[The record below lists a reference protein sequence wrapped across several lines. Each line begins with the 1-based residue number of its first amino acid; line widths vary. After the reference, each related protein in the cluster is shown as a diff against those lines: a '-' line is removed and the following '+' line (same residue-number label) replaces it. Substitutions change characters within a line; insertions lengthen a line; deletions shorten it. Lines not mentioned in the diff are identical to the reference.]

1 MKNNKFSALLLAGAF
16 FATALVSGCGG
27 SGGGDKKADDTIKI
41 GLAAPLTGSSAQDGE
56 SIKNGVQL
64 AIDEVNDKGGINGKK
79 VVLEV
84 QDDKT
89 DPKEAAIVANKL
101 SGDKSVLAVVGHFNS
116 SATLAGA
123 PIYNKAGVVEISPGS
138 SSPAVTKAGDYT
150 FRVIT
155 TDAFQA
161 DYVAKWAVND
171 LGYKKIA
178 IIYENNDYG
187 KGLSDVFAEKAK
199 AQGATVVS
207 NDSYLAGETKDFSA
221 ILTKVKA
228 ENPDM
233 LFIGGLYNETALIA
247 KQAKNMNLNAP
258 IMGVDA
264 IYSNALM
271 ELGGQSVEGVLLP
284 GFFHEGTDNPVA
296 QNFIKVYK
304 EKYKQNPATYAAYG
318 YDAAKIVLDAIAKAG
333 TDRKAIRDHIA
344 KVKDFQGATGINTFD
359 ENGDVMKDPLRLTI
373 KDGKFQ
379 VVK

>member
-1 MKNNKFSALLLAGAF
+1 MKNKKLSALLIAGALIGS
-16 FATALVSGCGG
+16 ALISGCG
-27 SGGGDKKADDTIKI
+27 GGGDKKAAETIKI

-64 AIDEVNDKGGINGKK
+64 AVDEINEKGGINGKK
-79 VVLEV
+79 VVIDV

-171 LGYKKIA
+171 LNYKKIA

-199 AQGATVVS
+199 AQGATIVS

-228 ENPDM
+228 EEPDM

-247 KQAKNMNLNAP
+247 KQARNMNLNAP

-264 IYSNALM
+264 IYSNALI
-271 ELGGQSVEGVLLP
+271 ELGGKSVEGVLLP

-296 QNFIKVYK
+296 QNFIKAYK
-304 EKYKQNPATYAAYG
+304 AKYKQDPATYAAYA

-344 KVKDFQGATGINTFD
+344 KVKDFQGSTGVNTFD

>member
-1 MKNNKFSALLLAGAF
+1 MKSRKLAALLAAGAL
-16 FATALVSGCGG
+16 FATGIMSGCGN
-27 SGGGDKKADDTIKI
+27 SGGDKKASDTIKI

-64 AIDEVNDKGGINGKK
+64 AIDEVNAKGGINGKK
-79 VVLEV
+79 VELDV
-84 QDDKT
+84 QDDKS

-161 DYVAKWAVND
+161 DYVAKWAIND
-171 LGYKKIA
+171 LGYKRIA

-187 KGLSDVFAEKAK
+187 KGLSDAFAEKAK
-199 AQGATVVS
+199 AQGANIVA

-221 ILTKVKA
+221 ILTKIKT

-247 KQAKNMNLNAP
+247 KQAKNMNLNVP

-264 IYSNALM
+264 IYSNALI
-271 ELGGQSVEGVLLP
+271 ELGGESVDGVLLP

-296 QNFIKVYK
+296 QNFIKSYK
-304 EKYKQNPATYAAYG
+304 EKYKQDPATYAAYG
-318 YDAAKIVLDAIAKAG
+318 YDAAQIVLDAIAKAG

-359 ENGDVMKDPLRLTI
+359 EHGDVMKDPLRLVI
-373 KDGKFQ
+373 KEGKFQ
-379 VVK
+379 VIK